1 MMTEKSSLFHNE
13 EEVLKTATQRLEQVD
28 ESETPLYEDYQKLL
42 KEYKKLLKQTKI
54 LVKMNDRQQNHLTT
68 LKEGLQSNNIK
79 LQHQAQEA
87 EEAVRASETRLAQFL
102 DAVPVGIFVV
112 NAQGKPYYTNQKART
127 ILGRDISQLTTTR
140 QLLEA
145 YRVYLAGTRQL
156 YPKERHPIFQALK
169 GYTSNIDDV
178 EIHRGDQVLP
188 LEVWGT
194 PIFEKGQIAYA
205 MVAFQEITER
215 KQAEQEKLLFTQ
227 KLSQLNQAYERFVP
241 RQFLNLLEKQ
251 SVIDINLG
259 DQVEKE
265 MTILFSDIRDFTALS
280 EHMTPQ
286 DNFEFIN
293 AYLGQM
299 EPIIHQHTGFI
310 DKYVGDAIMALFPNR
325 ADDAVKAAIEMLNT
339 LHKYNKILR
348 KTQIQPIKIGIG
360 LNTGLLMLGT
370 VGGQNRMDG
379 TVIADAVNVA
389 SRLEGLTK
397 LYGTALLITEHT
409 YQNLTQVSD
418 YHIRMI
424 DQVTVKGKTEPITIY
439 EVFDADSPEMIEKKI
454 MTLNVFETGFTYFHN
469 GQFELALDCF
479 QQVIQ
484 ENQCDQVAQ
493 VYLKY
498 CQNVLNLM
506 MPVKPTI
513 LVVDD
518 IQVNS
523 KLLTAV
529 LAKKFTVIVA
539 NNGEKALEMAQT
551 QSPHLILLDIMMPG
565 IDGFETCRQ
574 LKTNHCTQDIP
585 IIFMTALTDIGD
597 KVKGFELGAVDY
609 ITKPFQ
615 RQEVLARIKTHL
627 NMSFLQKKLQ
637 AQQAEL
643 EINSYQIKQK
653 IKNLILQSSFELP
666 HE

>member
-1 MMTEKSSLFHNE
+1 MTEKSSLFHNE
-13 EEVLKTATQRLEQVD
+13 EEVLKAATQRLEQVD
-28 ESETPLYEDYQKLL
+28 KLETPLYEDYQKLI
-42 KEYKKLLKQTKI
+42 KDYKKLLKQTKM
-54 LVKMNDRQQNHLTT
+54 LVKMNDQQVNKLAT
-68 LKEGLQSNNIK
+68 LKEGLQSSNLE
-79 LQHQAQEA
+79 LQHQAQQA
-87 EEAVRASETRLAQFL
+87 KEEVQASETRLAKFL
-102 DAVPVGIFVV
+102 EAVPVGIFVV
-112 NAQGKPYYTNQKART
+112 NAHGKPYYANQKAQL
-127 ILGRDISQLTTTR
+127 ILGQDISQLATTK
-140 QLLEA
+140 QLLDA
-145 YRVYLAGTRQL
+145 YRVYLAGTHQL
-156 YPKERHPIFQALK
+156 YPRARHPIFQALR
-169 GYTSNIDDV
+169 GQTSNIDDV
-178 EIHRGDQVLP
+178 EIHQDDLALP

-194 PIFEKGQIAYA
+194 PIFEKGKIAYA

-215 KQAEQEKLLFTQ
+215 KQAEQEKLLFTK
-227 KLSQLNQAYERFVP
+227 KLSQLNQAYERFIP

-265 MTILFSDIRDFTALS
+265 MTVLFSDIRDFTALS
-280 EHMTPQ
+280 EHMNPQ

-299 EPIIHQHTGFI
+299 EPIIHQYSGFI
-310 DKYVGDAIMALFPNR
+310 DKYIGDAIMALFPNQ
-325 ADDAVKAAIEMLNT
+325 ADDAVTAAIEMLKT
-339 LHKYNKILR
+339 LNEYNKILE
-348 KTQIQPIKIGIG
+348 KTKIKSLKIGIG

-409 YQNLTQVSD
+409 YQKLTRASA

-424 DQVTVKGKTEPITIY
+424 DQVTVKGKTEPITVY
-439 EVFDADSPEMIEKKI
+439 EVFDADDPDMIEKKI
-454 MTLNVFETGFTYFHN
+454 MTLNTFEMGFTYFHE
-469 GQFELALDCF
+469 GQFQLARDCF
-479 QQVIQ
+479 KQVLQI
-484 ENQCDQVAQ
+484 NQDDKVAK

-498 CQNVLNLM
+498 CESVLTLI
-506 MPVKPTI
+506 MPLKPTI
-513 LVVDD
+513 LIVDD
-518 IQVNS
+518 ITVNR

-539 NNGEKALEMAQT
+539 NNGEEALEMT
-551 QSPHLILLDIMMPG
+551 HYHSPHLILLDIMMPG

-574 LKTNHCTQDIP
+574 LKANQRTQDIP
-585 IIFMTALTDIGD
+585 IIFMTALTDIED

-637 AQQAEL
+637 AQHAEL

-653 IKNLILQSSFELP
+653 IKNLMLQSSFERP
-666 HE
+666 YE